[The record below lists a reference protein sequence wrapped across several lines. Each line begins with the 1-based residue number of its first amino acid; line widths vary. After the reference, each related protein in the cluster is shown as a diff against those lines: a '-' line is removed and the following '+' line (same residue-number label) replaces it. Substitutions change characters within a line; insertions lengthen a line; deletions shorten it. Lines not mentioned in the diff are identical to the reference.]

1 LSINDEKDQTEV
13 SGNTLRVYWYVLRKG
28 QDCGVREV
36 QRVLGFSSSSTAH
49 YHLEKLVDKGILIR
63 DSYGNYGVNDK
74 VRVRMIS
81 PFIIVRGFAFPKQF
95 LYALA
100 TTLMCAFFMMFFW
113 KSLTLA
119 VTIALSPGILAC
131 GIFWYES
138 VTLWLSLPSFKGP
151 VE

>member
-1 LSINDEKDQTEV
+1 
-13 SGNTLRVYWYVLRKG
+13 VYWYILRKR

-49 YHLEKLVDKGILIR
+49 YHLEKLVDKGILTR
-63 DSYGNYGVNDK
+63 DSYGNYRVNGK
-74 VRVRMIS
+74 VRVKMIN
-81 PFIIVRGFAFPKQF
+81 PFIVVRGFAFPKQV

-100 TTLMCAFFMMFFW
+100 TTFMCTFFTMFFW

-119 VTIALSPGILAC
+119 VIVALSPGILAC

-138 VTLWLSLPSFKGP
+138 LTLWLSLPSFKEP
-151 VE
+151 VR